1 MTAGCGRRAQSAVC
15 ASWLYYLLPL
25 LPITCTMIINP
36 HLARAWAGHLVTVDV
51 VPPTYRYLVD
61 DR

>member
-1 MTAGCGRRAQSAVC
+1 MTAGRGRRAQCAVC
-15 ASWLYYLLPL
+15 ASWLYYLLPH
-25 LPITCTMIINP
+25 LPITCTMIVNP

-51 VPPTYRYLVD
+51 VPTGTWQMID